1 MEYGSRELG
10 VSEEL
15 SLDWILSHPMGWDSL
30 ISLACFPPPGGQDV
44 GGEGEHRLREEGR
57 PGLSRLLGLMP
68 LPQVPGPGQEV
79 RGQATKIPPTL
90 A

>member
-15 SLDWILSHPMGWDSL
+15 SLGCILSPPMGWDSV

-44 GGEGEHRLREEGR
+44 GGVGAHRLTEEGR
-57 PGLSRLLGLMP
+57 PGLSRLLGLRP
-68 LPQVPGPGQEV
+68 LPQAPGPGQEV
-79 RGQATKIPPTL
+79 RGQATKIPPTP